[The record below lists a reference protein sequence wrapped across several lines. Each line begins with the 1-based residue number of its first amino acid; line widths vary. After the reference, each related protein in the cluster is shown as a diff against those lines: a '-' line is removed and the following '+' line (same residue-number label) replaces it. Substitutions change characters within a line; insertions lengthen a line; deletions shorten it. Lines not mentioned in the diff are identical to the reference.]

1 MLDKLNKIKWSQ
13 LPTLT
18 INTYNELSC
27 NNLKFENLQKE
38 IVNFFF
44 FLVDNLIYSS
54 SLFIKRGNYTFPTCA
69 LPRKHFAHL

>member
-13 LPTLT
+13 LSTLT

-44 FLVDNLIYSS
+44 FWLI
-54 SLFIKRGNYTFPTCA
+54 T
-69 LPRKHFAHL
+69 